1 MKMKKILALV
11 LALMLTMSAFAF
23 AETAE
28 ETAAAEETAVEET
41 TAEESA
47 ESAETTAEEEVPEH
61 DYEVITDPVVASFG
75 DVEIHVSDCM
85 TRFMNY
91 YQTLSQYASYG
102 IDVSNYIDSIKQTVL
117 AEMVQLAIEAYKVE
131 ELGYNQFTEEELAE
145 IEADAE
151 ATYNEM
157 YLYYYDYFTYNAAAD
172 ADIAAMTTEYL
183 EQYNYSKD
191 DILTLAKNS
200 FATDKMVA
208 DLTKDVAVT
217 EEDLTSYYDSCVA
230 EDEESYTLNFG
241 LYEESRTYET
251 DTAIC
256 WNPEGY
262 RRVLQVLIGFD
273 DETKAQ
279 YADLQAQLDE
289 LLAAPAETTTTE
301 ATEATDET
309 AEPALTIDEVNAQMD
324 ALAAPLYEI
333 ANEVTE
339 KFNNGT
345 PIEELI
351 AEYSADDGMPEEGYY
366 VNIQSTMWD
375 EAFIDAA
382 FSVTEKGQ
390 LSAPYAGMYGLY
402 MVYYLDDV
410 PAGAVALDEV
420 REVLEPECLNL
431 MVREAYFAQLD
442 AWKEELG
449 VETNIDFFITGYEG

>member
-1 MKMKKILALV
+1 MKMKKIIALV

-28 ETAAAEETAVEET
+28 ETAAAEQTVAEETAEP
-41 TAEESA
+41 
-47 ESAETTAEEEVPEH
+47 TAEEEVPEH
-61 DYEVITDPVVASFG
+61 DYEVITDPVVASFS

-102 IDVSNYIDSIKQTVL
+102 IDVSNYIDAIKQTVL
-117 AEMVQLAIEAYKVE
+117 AEMVQLAIEAQKVE

-151 ATYNEM
+151 ATYDEM
-157 YLYYYDYFTYNAAAD
+157 YQYYYEYFTYNAAAD
-172 ADIAAMTTEYL
+172 ADIATMTTEYL

-200 FATDKMVA
+200 YATNKMVA
-208 DLTKDVAVT
+208 DLTKDVTVT
-217 EEDLTSYYDSCVA
+217 EEDLTSYYESCVA

-241 LYEESRTYET
+241 LYEESRTYNS

-279 YADLQAQLDE
+279 YADLQDQLDA
-289 LLAAPAETTTTE
+289 LLAAPTATAET
-301 ATEATDET
+301 ADET
-309 AEPALTIDEVNAQMD
+309 AEPALTIDEINAQMD

-333 ANEVTE
+333 AGEVTE

-351 AEYSADDGMPEEGYY
+351 AEYSADDGMPAEGYY
-366 VNIQSTMWD
+366 VNAQSAMWD
-375 EAFIDAA
+375 EAFVDAA

-431 MVREAYFAQLD
+431 LVREAYFAQLD
-442 AWKEELG
+442 VWKEELG
-449 VETNIDFFITGYEG
+449 VETNIDFFVTGYEG